1 MRPMSSTNMPS
12 ASLSRIHSIP
22 LGAHF
27 ADQLVAG
34 FMARVEDADCMAPA
48 MILLPNRRLMRAVRL
63 AFLRHSGGRAQILP
77 RLLAIGDIDADDADL
92 VLAGWDAGD
101 LPPVIDPLER
111 QILLASLVR
120 QFRASQGEKDL
131 SETENF
137 GLARALGTFLDQ
149 LQTNGV
155 DFASLSDLVGDELA
169 EHWQKILQFLK
180 ILTEN
185 WPHVL
190 KERGKSDTAF
200 WRDATIRARAEAW
213 RAAPPQ
219 DLVVIAGSTGSVP
232 ATRELMKTVLTLP
245 QGHLVLPGLDGAMEA
260 EEWEALTEQAGA
272 EQDDQTLAMH
282 PQFQLAHLLKG
293 LDAVRENVR
302 PWVEGTTGNP
312 ARERLLREV
321 MRLTS
326 YSQKWY
332 DLRAAPL
339 PREAIDGVEMA
350 ICHDRREE
358 ARIIALAMREALEQP
373 TRTASLITGD
383 QALGEM
389 VSLELARLGVDVPSS
404 AGARL
409 ANTRRGQFLRLLAE
423 AWGDDFAPASLLA
436 LGQHPDACGGMPR
449 LKFRTQMRLL
459 ERRVLRCRQGGRQ
472 DGNQGGYQGGGL
484 KILRA
489 CAAKIAPELVDF
501 IDEAWLKTCGDLSA
515 LRQGDLG
522 VLADAHALAAEH
534 LSSDDMD
541 ANKVWCGRDGNRL
554 AGIFAG
560 LGRFGG
566 GVHVDAAQYP
576 KLLEECIAEEV
587 LYADEDLH
595 PRLSIMGLME
605 ARMQVSDVM
614 ILGGM
619 NEGITPPQA
628 LADPWMSQSMRAGL
642 GLPTAFWRVGM
653 VAHDVMLAMGAARIL
668 LTRARY
674 DGDTPT
680 EPSRWWRRLEAVL
693 AASNL
698 EAPYHTR
705 LVELDRGRLTAP
717 AAITP
722 PSRPAPT
729 ISVEERTALMSK
741 FSATQLETLMRDPYA
756 IYARRVLGL
765 RALEPI
771 RPAPSPALKGTIYHR
786 AIHGFMCDHGKGDLP
801 EDALDRLLAQGARE
815 LDVLERTPW
824 IRLFWE
830 LRFARIAGW
839 FINHENAMRDN
850 LEKSFSE
857 IKGTAVFTIGKHD
870 ITLTAEADRIDLMRD
885 GSLIIADYKTGTI
898 PNHGMVERAIN
909 CQLVV
914 EAMIAR
920 AGGFAE
926 ITAIPENIALR
937 YWKLSGTASA
947 PAKIEP
953 RLEKEVGLDDVMAL
967 VEARLGEVMEA
978 DWAFI
983 SEAHPHPHH
992 RYSDYRHLARVAEW
1006 GISGDAG
1013 GDEEGSDGTS

>member
-1 MRPMSSTNMPS
+1 MGYNASMPS
-12 ASLSRIHSIP
+12 VPPSRIHSIP

-27 ADQLVAG
+27 ADQFVAG
-34 FMARVEDADCMAPA
+34 FMARVADADCMART

-120 QFRASQGEKDL
+120 QFRASQDEKNL

-137 GLARALGTFLDQ
+137 ALARALGTFLDQ

-169 EHWQKILQFLK
+169 EHWQKILKFLQ
-180 ILTEN
+180 ILTEH
-185 WPHVL
+185 WPRVL
-190 KERGKSDTAF
+190 EERGKSDTAF

-213 RAAPPQ
+213 RAVPPQ

-245 QGHLVLPGLDGAMEA
+245 QGHLVLPGLDGAMDA
-260 EEWEALTEQAGA
+260 EEWEALTKE
-272 EQDDQTLAMH
+272 DDQTLAMH

-293 LDAVRENVR
+293 LDVPRENVR
-302 PWVEGTTGNP
+302 SWVEGAAGNP
-312 ARERLLREV
+312 ERERLLREV

-339 PREAIDGVEMA
+339 PREAIDGMEMA

-373 TRTASLITGD
+373 ERTASLITGD

-389 VSLELARLGVDVPSS
+389 VSLELARLGVAVPST
-404 AGARL
+404 AGMRL

-449 LKFRTQMRLL
+449 HEFRAQMRLL
-459 ERRVLRCRQGGRQ
+459 ERQVLRRRP
-472 DGNQGGYQGGGL
+472 DGYQNGYQNGYRGGYQGGGL
-484 KILRA
+484 KTLRA
-489 CAAKIAPELVDF
+489 CVAKIAPELTAF
-501 IDEAWLKTCGDLSA
+501 IDEAWLKTCGDLAA
-515 LRQGDLG
+515 LRQGDLAT
-522 VLADAHALAAEH
+522 LADAHALAAER
-534 LSSDDMD
+534 LSSDDVD
-541 ANKVWCGRDGNRL
+541 ANKVWQGRDGNRL
-554 AGIFAG
+554 AGIFTG
-560 LGRFGG
+560 LIRFGG
-566 GVHVDAAQYP
+566 GVAVDAAHYP

-619 NEGITPPQA
+619 NEGITPPQT
-628 LADPWMSQSMRAGL
+628 LADPWMSQSMRGAL

-653 VAHDVMLAMGAARIL
+653 VAHDVMLAMGAKRIL

-693 AASNL
+693 AASDL
-698 EAPYHTR
+698 DAPYHTR
-705 LVELDRGRLTAP
+705 LVELDRRRLTAP
-717 AAITP
+717 TAIAP
-722 PSRPAPT
+722 PARPAPT
-729 ISVEERTALMSK
+729 ISVEERTALMTR
-741 FSATQLETLMRDPYA
+741 FSATQLEILMRDPYA

-786 AIHGFMCDHGKGDLP
+786 AIHGFMCAYGEGNLP
-801 EDALDRLLAQGARE
+801 EDALDRLLAQGAHE

-830 LRFARIAGW
+830 LRFQRIAGW
-839 FINHENAMRDN
+839 FINHEHALRAN

-857 IKGTAVFTIGKHD
+857 IKGEASFSIGKHD
-870 ITLTAEADRIDLMRD
+870 FTLSAEADRIDLMRD
-885 GSLIIADYKTGTI
+885 GSLIIADYKTGTL
-898 PNHGMVERAIN
+898 PNHGMVARAIN

-926 ITAIPENIALR
+926 IAAIPENIALR

-947 PAKIEP
+947 PAQIEA
-953 RLEKEVGLDDVMAL
+953 RLEKDVGLDDVIGL
-967 VEARLGEVMEA
+967 VEARLGEVMDA
-978 DWAFI
+978 DWAFL
-983 SEAHPHPHH
+983 SEQHPHPHH
-992 RYSDYRHLARVAEW
+992 KYSDYRHLARVAEW
-1006 GISGDAG
+1006 GIASDAG
-1013 GDEEGSDGTS
+1013 GDAGGSDGTS